1 MIQLE
6 KFEKTDY
13 SRLIDWIDSEES
25 MVIFSGQIFDFPITN
40 SQLDFYLK
48 EPNRRVYKVIHSKS
62 KEIIGHAELNNIN
75 IRSRNARICR
85 VLIGNKNMRNKGFG
99 SLIINEL
106 VRIGFYEL
114 KLHRID
120 LGVYDFN
127 KQAIRCYEKCGFEN
141 EGLLRDNMRFGETFW
156 SSYNL
161 SKLNTEAIKTNPS
174 KKIFNNAGIF

>member
-1 MIQLE
+1 MIHLE

-13 SRLIDWIDSEES
+13 SRLIDWIDSEEF
-25 MVIFSGQIFDFPITN
+25 MIIFSGQIFDFPITK
-40 SQLDFYLK
+40 SQIDLYLK
-48 EPNRRVYKVIHSKS
+48 EPNRRVYKVINSES
-62 KEIIGHAELNNIN
+62 KEIIGHAELNAIN
-75 IRSRNARICR
+75 LRSKNARICR
-85 VLIGNKNMRNKGFG
+85 VLIGNKNFRNKGFG

-141 EGLLRDNMRFGETFW
+141 EGLLRDNMRFRDTFW
-156 SSYNL
+156 SSYNM
-161 SKLNTEAIKTNPS
+161 SILNKEAFKTISREKVNV
-174 KKIFNNAGIF
+174 